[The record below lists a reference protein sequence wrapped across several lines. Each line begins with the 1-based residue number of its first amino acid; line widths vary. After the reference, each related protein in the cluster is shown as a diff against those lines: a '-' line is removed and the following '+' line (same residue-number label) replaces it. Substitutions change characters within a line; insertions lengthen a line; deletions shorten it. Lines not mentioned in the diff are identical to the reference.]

1 VSLSG
6 PIVALALLLTAG
18 SSGAAEHLLAGARQF
33 RAGRYAEALVEFR
46 VAQRLG
52 SAEASSYGGAALVKL
67 GRYEEALEAFGGVE
81 GTGPDAL
88 MDYYRAVAAYE
99 ARLYVAADRL
109 LASVGE
115 RAGPKIAEQ
124 AARLR
129 ADIAAALRTAPPTS
143 TTAWY
148 LARCAE
154 LRGQKRDVLAAAY
167 CREATDLSP
176 GGSGAIP
183 AAVKP

>member
-1 VSLSG
+1 VSPYG
-6 PIVALALLLTAG
+6 PVVVLGLLLTAG
-18 SSGAAEHLLAGARQF
+18 GSGADEHLLAGARQF

-46 VAQRLG
+46 VAQKLG
-52 SAEASSYGGAALVKL
+52 SAEAPSYGGAALVKL
-67 GRYEEALEAFGGVE
+67 ARYEEAIEAFGGVD

-115 RAGPKIAEQ
+115 RAGPRIADQ

-129 ADIAAALRTAPPTS
+129 AEVATALAAAPSAPAR
-143 TTAWY
+143 AWY
-148 LARCAE
+148 LTRCAE
-154 LRGQKRDVLAAAY
+154 LRGEKRDLLAAAY
-167 CREATDLSP
+167 CREAADLEAHQDRP
-176 GGSGAIP
+176 VP
-183 AAVKP
+183 AAVKR